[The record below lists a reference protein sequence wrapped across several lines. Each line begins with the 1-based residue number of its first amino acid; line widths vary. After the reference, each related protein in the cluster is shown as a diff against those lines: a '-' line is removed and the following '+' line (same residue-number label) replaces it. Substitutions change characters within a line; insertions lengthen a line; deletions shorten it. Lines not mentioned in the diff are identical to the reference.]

1 MIRTILAVILAAI
14 FLILSLPILGV
25 EWLIRKKWPHFGEK
39 SGFRIVQFGFWLVRL
54 PMGIRLDVIGRENIP
69 AEGPVLFIGNHRSY
83 LDVVLV
89 YPLLPRLTGFV
100 AKSDFLKFPI
110 LPIWMKRLRCEFLIK
125 DDLKQNLTSILNAIS
140 HVKDGVS
147 MFIYPEGQRATGPD
161 ETQLMEFHEG
171 SFKIAT
177 KTGCPIIPVATVGT
191 RERFETHFP
200 KLRGGHVIIEFGKP
214 IEIAGM
220 SREELKGIG
229 AKTRAV
235 VEEMVKRNHEAL

>member
-39 SGFRIVQFGFWLVRL
+39 SGFRIVQFGFWLIQL

-83 LDVVLV
+83 LDVVLL

-147 MFIYPEGQRATGPD
+147 MVIYPEGQRSTGPD

-200 KLRGGHVIIEFGKP
+200 KLTKGHVIIEFGEP
-214 IEIAGM
+214 IEVAGL

-229 AKTRAV
+229 AKTRTI

>member
-1 MIRTILAVILAAI
+1 
-14 FLILSLPILGV
+14 
-25 EWLIRKKWPHFGEK
+25 
-39 SGFRIVQFGFWLVRL
+39 
-54 PMGIRLDVIGRENIP
+54 MGIRLDVIGRENIP

-100 AKSDFLKFPI
+100 AKSDFLRVPI

-125 DDLKQNLTSILNAIS
+125 DDLKQNLTSILNAIA

-147 MFIYPEGQRATGPD
+147 MLIYPEGQRATGPD

-214 IEIAGM
+214 IEVAGM

-229 AKTRAV
+229 AKTRTV

>member
-1 MIRTILAVILAAI
+1 VI
-14 FLILSLPILGV
+14 
-25 EWLIRKKWPHFGEK
+25 
-39 SGFRIVQFGFWLVRL
+39 
-54 PMGIRLDVIGRENIP
+54 
-69 AEGPVLFIGNHRSY
+69 
-83 LDVVLV
+83 LV
-89 YPLLPRLTGFV
+89 YPLLPHLTGFV

-125 DDLKQNLTSILNAIS
+125 DDMKQNLTSILNAIA

-161 ETQLMEFHEG
+161 ETELMEFHEG

-177 KTGCPIIPVATVGT
+177 KTGCAIIPVATVGT
-191 RERFETHFP
+191 RERFETQFP

-214 IEIAGM
+214 IEVGEV

-229 AKTRAV
+229 AKVRKV
-235 VEEMVKRNHEAL
+235 VEEMVRTNHEKL

>member
-1 MIRTILAVILAAI
+1 
-14 FLILSLPILGV
+14 
-25 EWLIRKKWPHFGEK
+25 
-39 SGFRIVQFGFWLVRL
+39 
-54 PMGIRLDVIGRENIP
+54 
-69 AEGPVLFIGNHRSY
+69 
-83 LDVVLV
+83 
-89 YPLLPRLTGFV
+89 
-100 AKSDFLKFPI
+100 
-110 LPIWMKRLRCEFLIK
+110 MKRLRCEFLIK
-125 DDLKQNLTSILNAIS
+125 DDLKQNLTSILNAIA

-229 AKTRAV
+229 ARTRAV